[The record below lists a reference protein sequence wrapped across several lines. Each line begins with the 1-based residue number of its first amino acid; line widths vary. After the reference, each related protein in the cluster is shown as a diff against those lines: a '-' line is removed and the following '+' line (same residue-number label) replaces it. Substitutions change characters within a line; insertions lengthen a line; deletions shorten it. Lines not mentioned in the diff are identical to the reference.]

1 MYSPVYSDLLM
12 RFAGGEK
19 NKKAKK
25 GKKVVV
31 SEEDKMTMYK
41 KVAAKCK
48 RSQCDHAMGLRVTK
62 RDAMCYNNGSATYR
76 AKFCVENLSKCMM
89 GLKVCFV
96 INLFEENQKE

>member
-1 MYSPVYSDLLM
+1 M

-31 SEEDKMTMYK
+31 SEEDKMTMYT

-48 RSQCDHAMGLRVTK
+48 R
-62 RDAMCYNNGSATYR
+62 
-76 AKFCVENLSKCMM
+76 
-89 GLKVCFV
+89 
-96 INLFEENQKE
+96 